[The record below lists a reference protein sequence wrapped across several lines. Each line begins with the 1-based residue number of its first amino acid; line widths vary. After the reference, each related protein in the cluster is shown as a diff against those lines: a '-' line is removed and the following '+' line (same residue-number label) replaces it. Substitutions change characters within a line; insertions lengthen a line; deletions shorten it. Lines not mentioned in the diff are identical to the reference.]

1 LKNEGGGA
9 LNISN
14 KFRNILAVLV
24 IAISIF
30 LAYYFL
36 QQPNIPLKNV
46 DLHNYYVVF
55 SVIIALVVGISAYF
69 EFKKR
74 NEPKIYFISLGFL
87 GTAVI
92 YAFHAIVTYGVSH
105 LGFENLMQQTNAFVF
120 LGDSCRLWI
129 AVLLVIQGFYKS
141 TKVHPSFN
149 LKNLLLITFALVL
162 VCILLIMNPS
172 WFPTIKDAQG
182 HDTYFAMLLKSSTL
196 VLIGV
201 SVIRYIDAY
210 RIVPNS
216 PLLTLIVSLVMM
228 METVV
233 MFMLSTPWGQTWWL
247 AHNFFF
253 VCLLLVGLGLIIS
266 SRSSERLQFFDSSRQ
281 IDNYIT
287 QIKQSNEEMAKL
299 NEELKDAWERA
310 EDANLAKNMFL
321 ANMSHEIRT
330 PINGVIGFLQL
341 LQNTKLSDLQEEY
354 VREGISSS
362 EVLLCVINDILDF
375 SKIEA
380 GKLTMEKID
389 FNIRATVENSVSTFK
404 PKANEKGLELYSF
417 IKADVPEVVSGDP
430 TRMRQILTNLISNAI
445 KFTSDGEI
453 SIKVE
458 KIKEE
463 DNIATLRFEISDT
476 GIGINK
482 EAVNRLFTP
491 FTQET
496 ISTTRKYGGTGL
508 GLAISKELVNMMEGE
523 INVESVEGK
532 GSTFYFTAKFEIISK
547 VKESVRTN
555 YKILNNTKAL
565 IVDDNIKNLRIT
577 RSYLE
582 EFGVKVIEAQ
592 NGEDAITELL
602 NHSNKDEKIEIVISD
617 YQMPGM
623 SGYELASAIKSI
635 PSIKNTPMILLTSVS
650 QKGDV
655 LKAKE
660 KGFAAYLSKPIRR
673 DELVGSIMTVLSLQE
688 DKCHNESIIT
698 KYTQIENQVV
708 NKPKILLAED
718 NKVNQKIVVELL
730 KSKDLTCDIADNGK
744 EAYEACIL
752 KNYDIV
758 LMDCQMPIMDGYEA
772 TEKIRS
778 SEIEK
783 IRRTRIIAMTANAM
797 EGDKEKCLRAGMDDY
812 ISKPINFDLMF
823 SMIGTSARLKIEQ
836 ELQLSFIDEKMKEF
850 TENTGLSKEATEE
863 IFDAYFSSMP
873 NTLESIEDSLLNN
886 DFESLAKLAHKLKG
900 SSGTLNF
907 VEMYELSKTLEQC
920 AFSEEEVKCQEII
933 TKFKNIYSS
942 IRVHL
947 TCGYNGS

>member
-1 LKNEGGGA
+1 MKGGGA
-9 LNISN
+9 VNISN

-30 LAYYFL
+30 LANYFL
-36 QQPNIPLKNV
+36 QQPNISLKHV
-46 DLHNYYVVF
+46 DLHNHYVVF
-55 SVIIALVVGISAYF
+55 SVIIALVVGVSAYS

-196 VLIGV
+196 ILIGV

-281 IDNYIT
+281 IDNYIA
-287 QIKQSNEEMAKL
+287 QIKQSNEEMGKL
-299 NEELKDAWERA
+299 NIELKAAWERA

-341 LQNTKLSDLQEEY
+341 LQNTKLSELQEEY
-354 VREGISSS
+354 VREGITSS

-389 FNIRATVENSVSTFK
+389 FNIRSTVENAVSTFK
-404 PKANEKGLELYSF
+404 PKANEKGLGLYSF
-417 IKADVPEVVSGDP
+417 IKSGVPEVVGGDP
-430 TRMRQILTNLISNAI
+430 TRLRQILTNLISNAI
-445 KFTSDGEI
+445 KFTSEGEI
-453 SIKVE
+453 FIKVE
-458 KIKEE
+458 NIKEE
-463 DNIATLRFEISDT
+463 DNIATLRFEVSDT
-476 GIGINK
+476 GIGISK
-482 EAVNRLFTP
+482 ETVSKLFTP

-508 GLAISKELVNMMEGE
+508 GLSISKELINMMDGE
-523 INVESVEGK
+523 ITVESVEGK
-532 GSTFYFTAKFEIISK
+532 GSTFYFTARFEIISK
-547 VKESVRTN
+547 VNEIVRTN
-555 YKILNNTKAL
+555 YKILENIKAL
-565 IVDDNIKNLRIT
+565 IVDDNRKNLRIT

-582 EFGVKVIEAQ
+582 EFGVKVVESQ
-592 NGEDAITELL
+592 NGEDAVTELL
-602 NHSNKDEKIEIVISD
+602 NHSSSGEKIDVVISD
-617 YQMPGM
+617 YQMTGI

-635 PSIKNTPMILLTSVS
+635 PSIRNIPMILLTSVS
-650 QKGDV
+650 QKGDD
-655 LKAKE
+655 LKARE
-660 KGFAAYLSKPIRR
+660 KGFSAYLSKPIKR
-673 DELVGSIMTVLSLQE
+673 DELLGSIVTVLSTRK
-688 DKCHNESIIT
+688 DKSDNESVIT
-698 KYTQIENQVV
+698 KYSQIESLAV

-718 NKVNQKIVVELL
+718 NIVNQKIVVEILR
-730 KSKDLTCDIADNGK
+730 SRGLTCDIAENGK
-744 EAYEACIL
+744 EAYEACLI
-752 KNYDIV
+752 KSYDIV

-772 TEKIRS
+772 SEKIRA
-778 SEIEK
+778 SETGK
-783 IRRTRIIAMTANAM
+783 KCTRIIAMTANAM
-797 EGDKEKCLRAGMDDY
+797 EGDKEKCLKVGMDDY
-812 ISKPINFDLMF
+812 ISKPINFDVMLNMIEESIKHKVEPKQSFRTIEADLEKFIIYMGF
-823 SMIGTSARLKIEQ
+823 SY
-836 ELQLSFIDEKMKEF
+836 
-850 TENTGLSKEATEE
+850 EAAKE
-863 IFDAYFSSMP
+863 IFETFV
-873 NTLESIEDSLLNN
+873 LSLPGILNELDKAIQQK
-886 DFESLAKLAHKLKG
+886 DFEIMEKFAHKLKG
-900 SSGTLNF
+900 SSGNLKIN
-907 VEMYELSKTLEQC
+907 EIYELASTLEQS
-920 AFSEEEVKCQEII
+920 AMSHEEKRCEDLVTGIKTRLIEYR
-933 TKFKNIYSS
+933 F
-942 IRVHL
+942 
-947 TCGYNGS
+947 